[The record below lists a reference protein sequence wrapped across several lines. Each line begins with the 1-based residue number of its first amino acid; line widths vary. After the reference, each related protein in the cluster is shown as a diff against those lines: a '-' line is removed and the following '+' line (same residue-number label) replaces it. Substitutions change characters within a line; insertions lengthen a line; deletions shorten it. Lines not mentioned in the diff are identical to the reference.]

1 MVNNRLDLTKEPIQ
15 VKSHLNHDFSTVS
28 PKATKS
34 VSLKC
39 VAESRVSILGH
50 CICQNYSGFGRFIGI
65 IIINACL
72 FCVQCYQ
79 LATAPVVWQL

>member
-15 VKSHLNHDFSTVS
+15 VKSYLNPNFSTVSPRSLSNSLVS

-39 VAESRVSILGH
+39 VAESRASILGH
-50 CICQNYSGFGRFIGI
+50 CMSKLFRFWSFHGI
-65 IIINACL
+65 YYN
-72 FCVQCYQ
+72 
-79 LATAPVVWQL
+79 

>member
-50 CICQNYSGFGRFIGI
+50 CICQNYSGFGRLMGF

-72 FCVQCYQ
+72 LCVQCYQ
-79 LATAPVVWQL
+79 LATAPVV